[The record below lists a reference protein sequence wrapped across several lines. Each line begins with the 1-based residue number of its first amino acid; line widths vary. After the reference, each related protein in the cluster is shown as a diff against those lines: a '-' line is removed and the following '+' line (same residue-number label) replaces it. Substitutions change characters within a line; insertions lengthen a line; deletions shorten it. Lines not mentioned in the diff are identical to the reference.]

1 MASEANLHTLARLQQ
16 WYESYCDG
24 DWEHGY
30 GVSITTLDNPGWMV
44 KINLEGTDLA
54 DRAFWAIEDLQP
66 ERDWVRC
73 WVEGNTFHGVGGPQ
87 KLAEIIE
94 TFLHWAGKGENTF
107 S

>member
-1 MASEANLHTLARLQQ
+1 MHTLSRLQQ

-30 GVSITTLDNPGWMV
+30 GVSIITLDNPGWMV
-44 KINLEGTDLA
+44 KINLEGTELE
-54 DRAFWAIEDLQP
+54 DRPFLAIEDLEP
-66 ERDWVRC
+66 EYDWIRC
-73 WVEGNTFHGVGGPQ
+73 WVEENTFHGVGGPQ

-94 TFLHWAGKGENTF
+94 AFLNWADKDENV